1 MRARLYLG
9 AQKQKH
15 KSAPN
20 LLKLQ
25 LPPFSTCRFMPP
37 DICCILCVVLAAIK
51 IYFIKQA
58 VDDEPQSN
66 SVANI
71 PAHKL

>member
-1 MRARLYLG
+1 
-9 AQKQKH
+9 
-15 KSAPN
+15 
-20 LLKLQ
+20 
-25 LPPFSTCRFMPP
+25 MPP